1 MCRGSSIIGSF
12 RAEVREKER
21 ERVCVLRGRRAIEVG
36 RRKVYILR
44 YDRHTKNHYC
54 NVIVS
59 LVSRRVFEKG
69 RDGKRKEGKKR
80 GVESEERS
88 SELKL
93 IEILNYCTKLS
104 AGSS

>member
-1 MCRGSSIIGSF
+1 MCRGSSIIG
-12 RAEVREKER
+12 RAEEYYKRAA
-21 ERVCVLRGRRAIEVG
+21 AIEAA

-59 LVSRRVFEKG
+59 LVSRRVS
-69 RDGKRKEGKKR
+69 RKEGKAGGKKAGGKR
-80 GVESEERS
+80 DARRIESEER
-88 SELKL
+88 LNDRVKL